1 MSDKEKNGTTE
12 KEGQARAE
20 QTVMEGVLGA
30 VDTQLPPDETYDEN
44 SYKVKLDRFEGPL
57 DLLLHLI
64 KAAKIEIKDIFV
76 SQITEQ
82 YMEYIEQIKEVDL
95 ENASE
100 FIEMAAWL
108 IEIKSKSLLPKPKEE
123 VPEEEDSEKQLIRRL
138 EEYKLYKEA
147 SQKMKEQETVGIHFR
162 APDQSVGEPRFMLKD
177 MTMDGLMKAL
187 QKMFLKMEK
196 RNITQKER
204 HIVLDR
210 FTVAEKMSHIK
221 DFMLFRKTA
230 RFDELFDDDYS
241 KSEIITTFQALLELL
256 KLQFVRA
263 EQHEVF
269 GEILLTKVA

>member
-1 MSDKEKNGTTE
+1 MNENEIQEQALVTE
-12 KEGQARAE
+12 AA
-20 QTVMEGVLGA
+20 
-30 VDTQLPPDETYDEN
+30 LPDGEEFDES

-108 IEIKSKSLLPKPKEE
+108 LEIKSKSLLPKPKEE
-123 VPEEEDSEKQLIRRL
+123 VPEEEDSEKQLIQRL

-162 APDQSVGEPRFMLKD
+162 APDAGVGEPRFMLKD

-187 QKMFLKMEK
+187 RKMFLKMEK

-204 HIVLDR
+204 HITLDR

-221 DFMLFRKTA
+221 DFMMLRETA
-230 RFDELFDDDYS
+230 RFDELFDADYS

-263 EQHEVF
+263 QQQEIF